1 MATNWKI
8 QEDMKFLRNVLATLV
23 GLFLFFGILFFGIL
37 IIGAIVGSGS
47 ETVAVKDNSVIKL
60 DLSKVKND
68 YAGKFNYKDF
78 NYKESNPEG
87 VFDIINA
94 IEAAKTDDKIKG
106 ISIVNNQ
113 SMLGISQRRAIREKL
128 EDFKAAGKFV
138 VAYADIYTQG
148 EYYLNSV
155 ADTVYVNPVGMLD
168 FRGLSTE
175 ILYMKGLQE
184 KTGVKMEVIRHG
196 KYKSAVEPYLEEHMS
211 DANREQTTVFLK
223 SIWNT
228 IADDISKSRNIG
240 VDSLNSIA
248 DHVSAR
254 TPQKALAVGLVDKV
268 AYIDEYHNGI
278 KKALGVAT
286 NKDYNTIDVVDY
298 AKATLSNAKPNTSKN
313 QVAVIYAQGQILS
326 GEGSVSYI
334 GEGSVNRA
342 LKKARENDKVKAI
355 VLRVNSPG
363 GSALTSDIIWREIEL
378 TKKVKPVIV
387 SLGDVA
393 ASGGYYIACNAD
405 KIFADPTTITGSIG
419 VFSVLPNFKNV
430 ANKFGVNGEVVK
442 THENAVMYSVFQPLD
457 ESQRGYFTESVEE
470 IYKTF
475 VERVAAGRNMSF
487 DQVDALAQGRVW
499 TGVDA
504 LENGLIDEFGG
515 LEEAIAFAADKVEID
530 SYKVVNYPEYEVK
543 FEDMLRG
550 FFGASILKTQDE
562 LLKEKIGA
570 ENFELIERLNYFN
583 QAKGVQALMPF
594 EITIQ

>member
-1 MATNWKI
+1 
-8 QEDMKFLRNVLATLV
+8 MKFLRNVLATLV

-47 ETVAVKDNSVIKL
+47 DTVAVKDNSVLKL

-87 VFDIINA
+87 VFDVINA
-94 IEAAKTDDKIKG
+94 IEAAKKDDKIKG

-128 EDFKAAGKFV
+128 EDFKDSGKFV
-138 VAYADIYTQG
+138 VAYADMYSQG
-148 EYYLNSV
+148 EYYMNSV
-155 ADTVYVNPVGMLD
+155 ADTVYLNPVGMID
-168 FRGLSTE
+168 FRGLATE

-211 DANREQTTVFLK
+211 EANREQTTVFLQ

-240 VDSLNSIA
+240 IDSLNSIA
-248 DHVSAR
+248 NHVAAR
-254 TPQKALAVGLVDKV
+254 TPQKALEVGLVDKV
-268 AYIDEYHNGI
+268 VYIDEYHNGI
-278 KKALGVAT
+278 KKALGVAAT
-286 NKDYNTIDVVDY
+286 KDYNTIDVVDY
-298 AKATLSNAKPNTSKN
+298 AKAALSNAKPNSSKN
-313 QVAVIYAQGQILS
+313 QIAVIYAQGQILS
-326 GEGSVSYI
+326 GEGNVSYI
-334 GEGSVNRA
+334 GEGSINRA
-342 LKKARENDKVKAI
+342 LKKARENDKIKAI

-419 VFSVLPNFKNV
+419 VFAMLPNFKDV

-442 THENAVMYSVFQPLD
+442 THENAVLYSVFQPLD
-457 ESQRGYFTESVEE
+457 ESQRGYFTESIEE
-470 IYKTF
+470 VYKTF

-515 LEEAIAFAADKVEID
+515 LEEAIAFAADKVEVD

-570 ENFELIERLNYFN
+570 ENFELIERLNYLN

>member
-1 MATNWKI
+1 
-8 QEDMKFLRNVLATLV
+8 MKFLRNVLATLV

-37 IIGAIVGSGS
+37 IIGAVLGSGS
-47 ETVAVKDNSVIKL
+47 ETVMVKDNSVIKL
-60 DLSKVKND
+60 DLSKVKYD

-78 NYKESNPEG
+78 NYKESSPEG
-87 VFDIINA
+87 VSDIINA
-94 IEAAKTDDKIKG
+94 IEVAKTDDKIKG
-106 ISIVNNQ
+106 ITIINNET
-113 SMLGISQRRAIREKL
+113 MLGISQRRAIREKL
-128 EDFKAAGKFV
+128 EDFKASGKFV
-138 VAYADIYTQG
+138 VAYADVYTQG
-148 EYYLNSV
+148 EYYMNSV
-155 ADTVYVNPVGMLD
+155 ADTVYLNPVGALD
-168 FRGLSTE
+168 FKGLATE

-184 KTGVKMEVIRHG
+184 KTGIKMDVIRHG
-196 KYKSAVEPYLEEHMS
+196 KYKSAVEPYLEDHMS
-211 DANREQTTVFLK
+211 EANREQTTVFLT

-228 IADDISKSRNIG
+228 IAEDISKSRNIAI
-240 VDSLNSIA
+240 DSINGIA
-248 DHVSAR
+248 NHLSAR

-268 AYIDEYHNGI
+268 VYVDEFHAGI
-278 KKALGVAT
+278 KKALGVAMD
-286 NKDYNTIDVVDY
+286 KDYNTIDVLDY
-298 AKATLSNAKPNTSKN
+298 AKSAANDMKPNTSKN
-313 QVAVIYAQGQILS
+313 QIAVIYAQGQILS
-326 GEGSVSYI
+326 GEGGVSHI

-342 LKKARENDKVKAI
+342 LKKARENDKIKAI

-387 SLGDVA
+387 SMGDVA

-419 VFSVLPNFKNV
+419 VFGMLPNFKDV
-430 ANKFGVNGEVVK
+430 ATKFGVNAEVVK
-442 THENAVMYSVFQPLD
+442 THNLSVGYSPFQTLDPENRAII
-457 ESQRGYFTESVEE
+457 TEGVEE

-515 LEEAIAFAADKVEID
+515 LEKAIAYAAEKVEID
-530 SYKVVNYPEYEVK
+530 SYKVVNYPEYEVN

-583 QAKGVQALMPF
+583 QAKGIQALMPY
-594 EITIQ
+594 EINIQ